1 MEISQLFQSS
11 VLLIL
16 AHLLQ
21 GALTQ
26 QCRSETSILGWM
38 LQGHIYKTMQAY
50 RPHACVY
57 GPYFRPYFL
66 FLCLFLSSLNRLKQM
81 ETFSKQLIFSF
92 RCLLNITDRNLY
104 EKIVSRI
111 YKRQNV
117 VIFGYCFHFS
127 EVGLR
132 ESLLAAYLT
141 SLSLI
146 ID

>member
-1 MEISQLFQSS
+1 MGLNSHNLQSFGKLMK
-11 VLLIL
+11 VLKPCVSRFKKR
-16 AHLLQ
+16 Q
-21 GALTQ
+21 PKKF
-26 QCRSETSILGWM
+26 SIHNLSCKGFS
-38 LQGHIYKTMQAY
+38 LS
-50 RPHACVY
+50 CLVVD

-92 RCLLNITDRNLY
+92 KCLLNITDRNLY

-141 SLSLI
+141 SL
-146 ID
+146 